1 MKTLQLKIA
10 AFIGI
15 ALMTFGVNAQID
27 RSQMPE
33 AGPEPKISLEKPEE
47 FQLKNG
53 ITVMVVENNKLPR
66 VSYQLSID
74 NKPYVEGNKAGV
86 SDLLSAM
93 LGNGTKNISK
103 EDFNE
108 EVDFKPTRPLLM
120 AGNKIVFGYEG
131 DYKNMKINLLSEVPE
146 NFESRITKDI
156 KTDSLYYWYTP
167 KLETDSL
174 VFKVSHLK
182 FEKEY
187 TVKLRDMKR
196 DSLTIKPIAVG
207 SIGYEED
214 FKINA
219 SIPFKSFDPAKM
231 AIIDKD
237 STSVDFTTSFDTINN
252 NYVFN
257 FNFIWSMYRFWH
269 PLCWRL
275 YIRTCYY
282 GFK

>member
-1 MKTLQLKIA
+1 MMNNKMKTLQLKIA

-93 LGNGTKNISK
+93 LGIGTKNISK

-108 EVDFKPTRPLLM
+108 EVDFLGASINFGSSGGFASSLSKYSDRIIELMADATMNPLL
-120 AGNKIVFGYEG
+120 VE
-131 DYKNMKINLLSEVPE
+131 EE
-146 NFESRITKDI
+146 FESEKTKLLE
-156 KTDSLYYWYTP
+156 KTEACVNCFNLPSINFL
-167 KLETDSL
+167 
-174 VFKVSHLK
+174 LK
-182 FEKEY
+182 
-187 TVKLRDMKR
+187 
-196 DSLTIKPIAVG
+196 
-207 SIGYEED
+207 SIG
-214 FKINA
+214 FSK
-219 SIPFKSFDPAKM
+219 
-231 AIIDKD
+231 
-237 STSVDFTTSFDTINN
+237 NN
-252 NYVFN
+252 
-257 FNFIWSMYRFWH
+257 
-269 PLCWRL
+269 C
-275 YIRTCYY
+275 
-282 GFK
+282 